1 MDASTIA
8 AQLRQKII
16 EGEYPHGSKL
26 PTVRDLAAEHG
37 VSQQTASAV
46 YTALGALGLVRTD
59 ARSGTRVAASKQ
71 SDAHL
76 GTFTPPDLSVAE
88 AWKPTAAQG
97 TATEE
102 TTLVRQLDA
111 PAQMTAW
118 GITEGTTV
126 VERTRIR
133 SVDGVPVQHKMTVM
147 PYEIAAK
154 MPDGYEGTPPMLT
167 PAGETSPKAPAGVR
181 VADWLG
187 WDTARTESVITAEPM
202 DGTVCTA
209 LGIPAGAP
217 GFRIVGV
224 TRSSQGGTVFVTITS
239 AQLHHRVTLD
249 IIG

>member
-37 VSQQTASAV
+37 VSQQTASAA
-46 YTALGALGLVRTD
+46 YAALGALGLVRTD
-59 ARSGTRVAASKQ
+59 ARSGTRVTASRQ

-76 GTFTPPDLSVAE
+76 GTFTPPDLAVAQ
-88 AWKPTAAQG
+88 AWKPTAQG
-97 TATEE
+97 AATEE

-111 PAQMTAW
+111 TAQMTAW
-118 GITEGTTV
+118 GITEGATV

-154 MPDGYEGTPPMLT
+154 VPDGYEGTPPMLT

-187 WDTARTESVITAEPM
+187 WDVARTESVITAEPM
-202 DGTVCTA
+202 NETVCAA
-209 LGIPAGAP
+209 LGIPAGSP
-217 GFRIVGV
+217 GFRIVGI
-224 TRSSQGGTVFVTITS
+224 TRDSQGETVFVTITS